1 MKTTPYARKYIQFK
15 NKVMSEVISRDG
27 LIYKPD
33 KDYYVVGAR
42 NAWDVV
48 PIGLFGS
55 KDDAHRCFPLSKSNI
70 IRKATR
76 LEINTFFNIKVK

>member
-1 MKTTPYARKYIQFK
+1 
-15 NKVMSEVISRDG
+15 MSIISRDG
-27 LIYKPD
+27 LVYDPVKT
-33 KDYYVVGAR
+33 YYVVGAR

-55 KDDAHRCFPLSKSNI
+55 KDDAHGYFPLSSSSI

-76 LEINTFFNIKVK
+76 LEINTFFNIKAK